1 MKQVLFIALFL
12 SLGTCFSQGK
22 DTLNQTVN
30 GKKQGWWKI
39 AEPDPSTGKLVV
51 KEEGRYRE
59 GKKTGQ
65 WKTYYKSGKVKT
77 ISNFR
82 EGRQT
87 GKFIEYFES
96 GCISEEGE
104 FGGMHYT
111 GTYKMY
117 WENGRVRQEKNFNER
132 GELHGDLTYN
142 YPNGKPEM
150 EGAYENGKPKMLVR
164 YFNNGDVKEKTVYA
178 EKGPETTVYDTRTGS
193 NEDLKKYETDCKGNS
208 LHVVTITDTVKF
220 DEEPDAPD
228 VLILDPGKAIEDDKP
243 GKDSNVGKS
252 KYTDGDYFG
261 PTPRTNKN
269 LTEDGEFKNGKL
281 WNGKKYIY
289 DKNGLILKVEIWK
302 EGKYVADGQLE

>member
-1 MKQVLFIALFL
+1 MKYTINILVFLLIGCGLASAQVN
-12 SLGTCFSQGK
+12 
-22 DTLNQTVN
+22 DTLNRIVN
-30 GKKQGWWKI
+30 GKKQGWWRI
-39 AEPDPSTGKLVV
+39 AEPDPATGKSIV
-51 KEEGRYRE
+51 KEEGRFTE

-65 WKTYYKSGKVKT
+65 WKTYYKSGKLKT
-77 ISNFR
+77 IAQFKD
-82 EGRQT
+82 GRQA

-228 VLILDPGKAIEDDKP
+228 VLILNPDKQTDKVGDGYPGPIPNA
-243 GKDSNVGKS
+243 
-252 KYTDGDYFG
+252 
-261 PTPRTNKN
+261 NKN

-289 DKNGLILKVEIWK
+289 DKNGLIQKIEIWK
-302 EGKYVADGQLE
+302 EGKYLGDAQLE